1 MGAKSVASRIMLLF
15 AAAACGIVAF
25 SVVQIWGAAARYKA
39 SVAAQQLT
47 QTDQALFETLT
58 FVRNS
63 RGRIQ
68 TLLQTQDQPQTV
80 IADIRAQNDRLIA
93 NSLALF
99 SALNVQDQKR
109 HSDALAAASA
119 AAAREV
125 GALDREMVKPRNQRV
140 LANLKVWD
148 DEVLKLTEAIDA
160 ASNAVS
166 VDMRLTDGFFAEA
179 VQIRKVAW
187 NIRSNF
193 GLQCSFLRPIVAAGG
208 ALNDAQKQR
217 LGELRGISNNGFEML
232 DEIYAR
238 KDIPQAVVALT
249 KIAKDEV
256 ARAFSLMDPVVAKL
270 TGGGQAVVPAQDWT
284 AMCNDP
290 FEEIVAIGFKALELA
305 TLRAQDAETAA
316 RNDLIAQSGVLLAAL
331 ALAGIAFWTIRSRLV
346 RPIAMLMPAIGRLSE
361 RDYRTAVPA
370 WRHAD
375 EFGRM
380 TAALETLRQSAAKA
394 EELADAQEAARQSQ
408 LARAQALDALCA
420 GLSAE
425 AAEILKKLGGSAD
438 GLKDTA
444 DTMRMIAAASSK
456 NAGVVAAAA
465 SDATNNVQSVAAATE
480 QLTASIREISAR
492 VQSSAKDARSAVDQA
507 QETAR
512 IVDDLS
518 TGAQQIGDV
527 VKLISDIAGQTNLL
541 ALNATIDAARAGDA
555 GKGFAVVAS
564 EVKNLASQT
573 GRATEEITRKV
584 ADIQAS
590 TRKTVDA
597 IAEITAAI
605 RNIDGSSTAIAA
617 AIEEQGG
624 ATQEIARSVQHAAI
638 GTQQVTDNVGE
649 VAKSSQQT
657 ETAADEVIDAVS
669 GLTADSGKLRG
680 VVEGFLDKIKAA

>member
-1 MGAKSVASRIMLLF
+1 MGTKSVASRIMLLF

-25 SVVQIWGAAARYKA
+25 SVVQIWEATARYKA

-47 QTDQALFETLT
+47 QADQALFETLT

-68 TLLQTQDQPQTV
+68 TLLQTQDQPQTA
-80 IADIRAQNDRLIA
+80 IAEIRAQSDRLVA
-93 NSLALF
+93 NALRLF
-99 SALNVQDQKR
+99 SALHVEDHKR
-109 HSDALAAASA
+109 HSEALAAAAA
-119 AAAREV
+119 AAAREA
-125 GALDREMVKPRNQRV
+125 GALDREIAKPRSQRA

-148 DEVLKLTEAIDA
+148 DEVLKLTETIDD

-166 VDMRLTDGFFAEA
+166 VDVRLTDGFFAEA
-179 VQIRKVAW
+179 VQIRKLAW

-208 ALNDAQKQR
+208 ALNDAQKRR

-232 DEIYAR
+232 EDIYAR
-238 KDIPQAVVALT
+238 KDVPAALVALT
-249 KIAKDEV
+249 KTAKDEV
-256 ARAFSLMDPVVAKL
+256 ARAYTLMDPVVAKL
-270 TGGGQAVVPAQDWT
+270 VGGGQAVVPAQEWT
-284 AMCNDP
+284 TMCNDP
-290 FEEIVAIGFKALELA
+290 FDEIVAIGFKALDLA
-305 TLRAQDAETAA
+305 IARARDAETAA
-316 RNDLIAQSGVLLAAL
+316 RNDLLVQSGVLLAAL
-331 ALAGIAFWTIRSRLV
+331 LLAGIAFWTIRSRLV
-346 RPIAMLMPAIGRLSE
+346 RPIGVLMPAIGRLSD

-370 WRHAD
+370 WAHED

-380 TAALETLRQSAAKA
+380 AAALETLRQGAAKA
-394 EELADAQEAARQSQ
+394 EDLAEEQETARKAQ
-408 LARAQALDALCA
+408 LARAQALDALCR
-420 GLSAE
+420 GLSTE
-425 AAEILKKLGGSAD
+425 AAEILAKLGGSTD
-438 GLKDTA
+438 GLKKTA
-444 DTMRMIAAASSK
+444 DSMRAIAASSSK
-456 NAGVVAAAA
+456 NAGVVASAAA
-465 SDATNNVQSVAAATE
+465 DATNNVQSVAAATE

-507 QETAR
+507 QDTAR

-541 ALNATIDAARAGDA
+541 ALNATIEAARAGDA

-564 EVKNLASQT
+564 EVKNLAAQT

-584 ADIQAS
+584 ADIQAA
-590 TRKTVDA
+590 TQKTVAA

-624 ATQEIARSVQHAAI
+624 ATQEIARSVQHAAS
-638 GTQQVTDNVGE
+638 GTQQVTDNVGA

-657 ETAADEVIDAVS
+657 ETAADEVIGAVS